1 MPRGTCDA
9 AGVSEPAPPQGAA
22 GRSASPFAVPAFRRL
37 YAAQVLALVG
47 TGLTSVALG
56 LLAYDLAGSDAGV
69 VLGTV
74 LALKMVVYVVGAPLL
89 AGVLAHLPR
98 RATLVALDLVR
109 AGAVASMALITEV
122 WQVYVAIVVLNAA
135 AAGFTP
141 AFQATIPELLDDEER
156 YTRAL
161 SLSRLAYE
169 AENVLSPALAAALLS
184 VVAFSGLFAVNALT
198 FAASAALV
206 LTTALPQCAPAG
218 AETPVP
224 LVERVTGGVRTYLAT
239 PRLRALLAVTLAV
252 AAGSATVIVNTV
264 LYVRDRF
271 GGDDTD
277 VAWALGAAGAGA
289 AVAAL
294 AVPPLVARLGDRTV
308 VLAGGATVGAG
319 LAAASLVDGLAWLL
333 GVWVVLGAGLS
344 LAQTPG
350 GRLIQRSTTER
361 DRAAVFAAQF
371 SLSHACWLVT
381 YPVAGIVGATAG
393 LDVAALVLAAVAAV
407 AVVVAARVW
416 PGDAP

>member
-1 MPRGTCDA
+1 M
-9 AGVSEPAPPQGAA
+9 SECAAPPE
-22 GRSASPFAVPAFRRL
+22 ASRRGGSPLAVPAFRRL
-37 YAAQVLALVG
+37 YAAQVVALAG

-56 LLAYDLAGSDAGV
+56 LLAYDLAGPDAGA

-74 LALKMVVYVVGAPLL
+74 LGLKMVVYVVGAPLL

-98 RATLVALDLVR
+98 RPTLVALDLVR
-109 AGAVASMALITEV
+109 ASAVAGMALITEV

-141 AFQATIPELLDDEER
+141 AFQATIPDVLDDDER

-184 VVAFSGLFAVNALT
+184 VVAFSGLFAVNAIA
-198 FAASAALV
+198 FAVSAALV
-206 LTTALPQCAPAG
+206 LSTALPRRAPAAAG
-218 AETPVP
+218 PAAP
-224 LVERVTGGVRTYLAT
+224 LAARVTGGVRTYLAT

-289 AVAAL
+289 AAAAL
-294 AVPPLVARLGDRTV
+294 TVPRLVGRFGDRAV
-308 VLAGGATVGAG
+308 LLAGGSIVGAG
-319 LAAASLVDGLAWLL
+319 LAAATFVDGLAALL
-333 GVWVVLGAGLS
+333 GVWAVLGAGLS

-381 YPVAGIVGATAG
+381 YPVAGVVGATAG
-393 LDVAALVLAAVAAV
+393 LEAAALVLAAVAAA
-407 AVVVAARVW
+407 AVLVAARVW
-416 PGDAP
+416 RGDERPVAA

>member
-1 MPRGTCDA
+1 M
-9 AGVSEPAPPQGAA
+9 SEPAAPPE
-22 GRSASPFAVPAFRRL
+22 ASRRGGSPLAVPAFRRL
-37 YAAQVLALVG
+37 YAAQVLALAG
-47 TGLTSVALG
+47 TGLTTVALG
-56 LLAYDLAGSDAGV
+56 LLAYDLAGSDAGA

-89 AGVLAHLPR
+89 AGVLAPLPR
-98 RATLVALDLVR
+98 RRTLVALDLVR
-109 AGAVASMALITEV
+109 ACAVAGMALITEV
-122 WQVYVAIVVLNAA
+122 WQVYVAIVALNAA
-135 AAGFTP
+135 SAGFTP
-141 AFQATIPELLDDEER
+141 AFQATIPEVLDDEER

-184 VVAFSGLFAVNALT
+184 VVAFSGLFAVNALA
-198 FAASAALV
+198 FAASAVLV
-206 LTTALPQCAPAG
+206 LSTALPRRAPA
-218 AETPVP
+218 AAAPAAP
-224 LVERVTGGVRTYLAT
+224 LAERVAGGVRTYLAT

-264 LYVRDRF
+264 VYVRDRF

-289 AVAAL
+289 AAAAL
-294 AVPPLVARLGDRTV
+294 AVPLLVGRVGDRAV
-308 VLAGGATVGAG
+308 LLAGGAIVGAG
-319 LAAASLVDGLAWLL
+319 LAAATLVDGLVALL
-333 GVWVVLGAGLS
+333 VVWAVLGAGLS

-381 YPVAGIVGATAG
+381 YPVAGVVGATAG
-393 LDVAALVLAAVAAV
+393 LQAAALVLAAVAAA

-416 PGDAP
+416 PGDSAES